1 MNKKV
6 VVVSG
11 TMRRNGNSRILA
23 EEFAR
28 GAKDAGNEVTK
39 VDIRDLDLQ
48 FCTGCLSC
56 NRTAKCVLKDSM
68 NELYDTFQSA
78 DVLAF
83 ATPIYY
89 YAVSGQ
95 LKTFLDRLNP
105 LYVRDNKFKKVYLLA
120 TAAENDKSAMD
131 GAIKDIQGWVDC
143 FDGVKF
149 ENVVYGIG
157 VGGAGEVTRT
167 AAVAEAYKT
176 GASI

>member
-6 VVVSG
+6 VIVSS
-11 TMRRNGNSRILA
+11 TFRKNGNSDVLA

-28 GAKDAGNEVTK
+28 GAKDTSNEVAK
-39 VDIRDLDLQ
+39 INIRDINLQ
-48 FCTGCLSC
+48 FCIGCLSC
-56 NRTAKCVLKDSM
+56 NKTAKCVLKDSM
-68 NELYDTFQSA
+68 NELYDTFQNA
-78 DVLAF
+78 DILVF

-105 LYVRDNKFKKVYLLA
+105 LYVRNNKFKEVYLLA
-120 TAAENDKSAMD
+120 TAAENEKSAMD

-149 ENVVYGIG
+149 SGVVYGIG
-157 VGGAGEVTRT
+157 VNSVGEINNTN
-167 AAVAEAYKT
+167 APEEAYKM
-176 GASI
+176 GKSI